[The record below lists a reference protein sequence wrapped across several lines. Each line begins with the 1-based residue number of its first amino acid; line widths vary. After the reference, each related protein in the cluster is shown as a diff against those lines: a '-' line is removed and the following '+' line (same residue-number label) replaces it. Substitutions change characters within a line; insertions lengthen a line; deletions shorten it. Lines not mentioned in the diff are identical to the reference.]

1 VAVQVLGVTAGI
13 LLQTQLALEAA
24 LVAQLLVQQLVLP
37 PLAMGNFLQSL
48 RIIAMVKV
56 VRLQMH
62 LQFLMRLRLA
72 ILLTHEALV
81 AVEPQ
86 GAVAAVDLVLFLV
99 VAAVLPSI

>member
-1 VAVQVLGVTAGI
+1 
-13 LLQTQLALEAA
+13 
-24 LVAQLLVQQLVLP
+24 
-37 PLAMGNFLQSL
+37 
-48 RIIAMVKV
+48 MVKV